1 MRICL
6 KNLMLAEISAK
17 SKNHSTVGKR
27 GSLLMQRTT
36 YYTIIGM
43 GSNYIVR
50 VCLE

>member
-6 KNLMLAEISAK
+6 KNLMLAEISA
-17 SKNHSTVGKR
+17 KNHSTVGKR